1 MQIKKAIILTAGYG
15 KRLNPMTL
23 SKPKSLLEINKKTL
37 LENTIHILE
46 NFGIKEIVINTH
58 YLSDQI
64 NRFIDN
70 KKFSSK
76 IFLIKEHENILDTG
90 GGVLNAAQKF
100 NNDPFFVFNPDTIWS
115 QSYLDDFK
123 AMEEQY
129 FNNDYKGV
137 LLVVDKTKSFDK
149 TMKGDF
155 NLKENIIDRNV
166 NEKRYIYTGSQIL
179 SNSVFK
185 NKKIEPFSM
194 NLIWDL
200 LIKNKE
206 LLGVKSKQEFLHVTN
221 LKIYNQLIEKKF

>member
-1 MQIKKAIILTAGYG
+1 MQIKKAIILSAGYG

-23 SKPKSLLEINKKTL
+23 YQPKSLLKINKKTL

-46 NFGIKEIVINTH
+46 KFGIEEIVINTH

-64 NRFIDN
+64 NTFIDN

-76 IFLIKEHENILDTG
+76 IFLIEEHEKILDTG
-90 GGVLNAAQKF
+90 GGVLNAAKKF

-115 QSYLDDFK
+115 LSYLDDFK

-137 LLVVDKTKSFDK
+137 LLVVDKTKSFDT

-155 NLKENIIDRNV
+155 NLKENIIDRDI
-166 NEKRYIYTGSQIL
+166 NEKKYIYTGSQIL
-179 SNSVFK
+179 SSSVFS

-200 LIKNKE
+200 LIKNKK

-221 LKIYNQLIEKKF
+221 LEIYNQLLEKRF

>member
-1 MQIKKAIILTAGYG
+1 MQIKKAIILSAGYG

-64 NRFIDN
+64 NTFIDN

-76 IFLIKEHENILDTG
+76 IFLIKEHEKILDTG
-90 GGVLNAAQKF
+90 GGVLNAAKKF
-100 NNDPFFVFNPDTIWS
+100 NNDPFFVLNPDTIWF

-123 AMEEQY
+123 TMEEQY

>member
-1 MQIKKAIILTAGYG
+1 MQIKKAIILSAGYG
-15 KRLNPMTL
+15 KRLNPITL

-46 NFGIKEIVINTH
+46 KFGIEEIVINTH
-58 YLSDQI
+58 YLSNQI
-64 NRFIDN
+64 NTFIDK
-70 KKFSSK
+70 KKFNSK
-76 IFLIKEHENILDTG
+76 IFLIEEHEKILNTG
-90 GGVLNAAQKF
+90 GGVLNAAKKF

-155 NLKENIIDRNV
+155 NLKENILDRNI

-200 LIKNKE
+200 LIKNKD
-206 LLGVKSKQEFLHVTN
+206 LLGVKSKQEFLHVAN
-221 LKIYNQLIEKKF
+221 LKIYNQLIEERF

>member
-1 MQIKKAIILTAGYG
+1 MQIKKAIILSAGYG

-23 SKPKSLLEINKKTL
+23 FKQKSLLEINKKTL

-64 NRFIDN
+64 NTFIDN

-76 IFLIKEHENILDTG
+76 IFLMEEHEKILDTG
-90 GGVLNAAQKF
+90 GGVLNAAKKF
-100 NNDPFFVFNPDTIWS
+100 NNDPFFVLNPDTIWF

-123 AMEEQY
+123 TMEEQY

>member
-1 MQIKKAIILTAGYG
+1 MQIKKAIILSAGYG

-37 LENTIHILE
+37 LENTIE
-46 NFGIKEIVINTH
+46 EIVINTH

-64 NRFIDN
+64 NTFIDN

-76 IFLIKEHENILDTG
+76 IFLIKEHEKILDTG

-100 NNDPFFVFNPDTIWS
+100 NNDPFFVFNPDTIWF

-123 AMEEQY
+123 TMEEQY

-155 NLKENIIDRNV
+155 NLKENILDRNV

-206 LLGVKSKQEFLHVTN
+206 LLGVKCKQEFLHVTN
-221 LKIYNQLIEKKF
+221 LKIYNQLIEERF

>member
-1 MQIKKAIILTAGYG
+1 MQIKKAIILSAGYG

-23 SKPKSLLEINKKTL
+23 SKPKPLLKINKKTL

-46 NFGIKEIVINTH
+46 KFGIEEIIINTH

-64 NRFIDN
+64 STFINN

-76 IFLIKEHENILDTG
+76 IFIIEEHENILDTG
-90 GGVLNAAQKF
+90 GGVLNAAKKF
-100 NNDPFFVFNPDTIWS
+100 NKNPFFVFNPDTIWS

-123 AMEEQY
+123 FMEEQY
-129 FNNDYKGV
+129 FHNDYKGV
-137 LLVVDKTKSFDK
+137 LLVVDKSKSFDK
-149 TMKGDF
+149 TMNGDF
-155 NLKENIIDRNV
+155 NLKKNILDRED
-166 NEKRYIYTGSQIL
+166 NEKKYIYTGSQIL
-179 SNSVFK
+179 NNSVFK

-221 LKIYNQLIEKKF
+221 LEIYNQLIKERF

>member
-1 MQIKKAIILTAGYG
+1 MQIKKAIILSAGYG

-23 SKPKSLLEINKKTL
+23 FKPKSLLKINKKTL

-46 NFGIKEIVINTH
+46 KFGIEEIVINTH

-64 NRFIDN
+64 NTFINN

-76 IFLIKEHENILDTG
+76 IFLIKEHEKILDTG
-90 GGVLNAAQKF
+90 GGVLNAAKKF

-123 AMEEQY
+123 VMEKQY
-129 FNNDYKGV
+129 FNNDYKSV

-149 TMKGDF
+149 TMNGDF
-155 NLKENIIDRNV
+155 NLKKNILDRES
-166 NEKRYIYTGSQIL
+166 NEKKYIYTGSQIL
-179 SNSVFK
+179 NNSVFK
-185 NKKIEPFSM
+185 NKKNEPFSM

-206 LLGVKSKQEFLHVTN
+206 LLGVKSKQEFLHITN
-221 LKIYNQLIEKKF
+221 LKIYHQLIEERF

>member
-1 MQIKKAIILTAGYG
+1 MQIKKAIILSAGYG

-23 SKPKSLLEINKKTL
+23 FKQKSLLEINKKTL

-76 IFLIKEHENILDTG
+76 IFLMEEHEKILDTG
-90 GGVLNAAQKF
+90 GGVLNAAKKF
-100 NNDPFFVFNPDTIWS
+100 NNDPFFVLNPDTIWF

-123 AMEEQY
+123 TMEEQY
-129 FNNDYKGV
+129 FNNDCKGV

-155 NLKENIIDRNV
+155 NLKENILDRNV

>member
-1 MQIKKAIILTAGYG
+1 MQIKKAIILSAGYG

-64 NRFIDN
+64 NTFIDN

-76 IFLIKEHENILDTG
+76 IFLIKEHEKILDTG

>member
-1 MQIKKAIILTAGYG
+1 MQIKKAIILSAGYG

-46 NFGIKEIVINTH
+46 KFGIEEIVINTH

-64 NRFIDN
+64 NTFIDN

-76 IFLIKEHENILDTG
+76 IFLIKEHEKILDTG

-155 NLKENIIDRNV
+155 NLKENILDRNV

-221 LKIYNQLIEKKF
+221 LKIYNQLIEERF

>member
-1 MQIKKAIILTAGYG
+1 MQIKKAIILSAGYG

-46 NFGIKEIVINTH
+46 KFGIEEIVINTH

-64 NRFIDN
+64 NTFIDN

-76 IFLIKEHENILDTG
+76 IFLIEEHKKILGTG
-90 GGVLNAAQKF
+90 GGVLNATKKF

-155 NLKENIIDRNV
+155 NLKENILDRNV

-221 LKIYNQLIEKKF
+221 LKIYNQLLEEKF

>member
-46 NFGIKEIVINTH
+46 KFGIEEIVINTH

-64 NRFIDN
+64 NTFIDN

-76 IFLIKEHENILDTG
+76 IFLIKEHEKILDTG

-155 NLKENIIDRNV
+155 NLKENILDRNV
-166 NEKRYIYTGSQIL
+166 NEKRYIYTGAQIL

-206 LLGVKSKQEFLHVTN
+206 LLGVKCKQEFLHVTN
-221 LKIYNQLIEKKF
+221 LKIYNQLIEERF

>member
-1 MQIKKAIILTAGYG
+1 MQIKKAIILSAGYG

-46 NFGIKEIVINTH
+46 KFGIEEIVINTH

-64 NRFIDN
+64 NTFIDN

-76 IFLIKEHENILDTG
+76 IFLIKEHEKILDTG

-129 FNNDYKGV
+129 FNNDCKGV

-155 NLKENIIDRNV
+155 NLKENILDRNV

-206 LLGVKSKQEFLHVTN
+206 LLGVKCKQEFLHVTN
-221 LKIYNQLIEKKF
+221 LKIYNQLIEERF

>member
-1 MQIKKAIILTAGYG
+1 MQIKKAIILSAGYG

-46 NFGIKEIVINTH
+46 KFGIEEIVINTH

-64 NRFIDN
+64 NTFIDN

-76 IFLIKEHENILDTG
+76 IFLMEEHEKILDTG
-90 GGVLNAAQKF
+90 GGVLNAAKKF
-100 NNDPFFVFNPDTIWS
+100 NNDPFFVLNPDTIWF

-123 AMEEQY
+123 TMEEQY

>member
-1 MQIKKAIILTAGYG
+1 MQIKKAIILSAGYG

-64 NRFIDN
+64 NTFIDN

-76 IFLIKEHENILDTG
+76 IFLIKEHEKILDTG
-90 GGVLNAAQKF
+90 GGILNAAKKF
-100 NNDPFFVFNPDTIWS
+100 NNDPFFVLNPDTIWF

-123 AMEEQY
+123 TMEEQY

-155 NLKENIIDRNV
+155 NLKENILDRNV

-206 LLGVKSKQEFLHVTN
+206 LLGVKCKQEFLHVTN
-221 LKIYNQLIEKKF
+221 LKIYNQLIEERF